1 MPEANIRALTGN
13 MPSNIEISKLGNPIA
28 AEYTI
33 CLVLN
38 FSKSI
43 ELSRPISDRRL
54 EVLVR
59 SLDFAIRVESSFLG
73 LELKT
78 IDSAP
83 AVASKV
89 GTKSELFI
97 AHQILVELREVCP
110 I

>member
-1 MPEANIRALTGN
+1 MAEANIRALTGN
-13 MPSNIEISKLGNPIA
+13 MPSNIEISKLGNPIE

-59 SLDFAIRVESSFLG
+59 SLDFAIRVDERAARRPGGQL
-73 LELKT
+73 
-78 IDSAP
+78 AAWRP
-83 AVASKV
+83 AQARS
-89 GTKSELFI
+89 GA
-97 AHQILVELREVCP
+97 AHGA
-110 I
+110 